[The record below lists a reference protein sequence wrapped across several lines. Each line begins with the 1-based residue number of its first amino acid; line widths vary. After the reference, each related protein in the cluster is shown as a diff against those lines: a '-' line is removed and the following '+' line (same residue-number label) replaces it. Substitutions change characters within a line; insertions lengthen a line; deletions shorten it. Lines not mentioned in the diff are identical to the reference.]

1 MISATGNK
9 NILSLKVMLDLRAQ
23 DIGHCERLW
32 DQLPSGAFPGID
44 GDGAVGG
51 VVTPVPDGTTAGG
64 VMDEGDSIDGAVG
77 VVVPARAA
85 ARLLAFR
92 SSVALT
98 WDFFSVPLAI

>member
-9 NILSLKVMLDLRAQ
+9 NILSLKVMLDLQAQ
-23 DIGHCERLW
+23 DTGHCGRLG
-32 DQLPSGAFPGID
+32 DQLPSGAFPGIE

-51 VVTPVPDGTTAGG
+51 VVTPVPDG
-64 VMDEGDSIDGAVG
+64 VMDEGDSTDGAVG